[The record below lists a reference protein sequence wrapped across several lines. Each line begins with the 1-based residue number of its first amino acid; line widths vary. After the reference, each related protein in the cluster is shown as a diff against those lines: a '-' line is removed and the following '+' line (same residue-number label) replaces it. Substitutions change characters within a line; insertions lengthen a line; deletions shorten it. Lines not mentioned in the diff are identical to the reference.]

1 MSIKL
6 YSIEIIENYVEIILT
21 SKSYSNV
28 KFKALLNDFDEVN
41 NGELIDCDFLNNE
54 YRIKL
59 HFELTERFKQFHD
72 GILKIIVQGT
82 SNQSLYY
89 TIYSLDMW
97 EKYNDD
103 INKVESYFNNLDDDI
118 DFISI
123 GYENDDI
130 PEFDRMV
137 MGINESQNEVIETDK
152 PRFLYDLNGY
162 SNTWLSMKLDDWSLD
177 YTTND
182 KLFAEFVLTYK
193 ENQANFLKDVNFYI
207 TTNRGS
213 IIYFDGY
220 LTRDGKVPDKIDIW
234 MDGLKHVLYIGPC
247 FPISKGDELI
257 QEGIRLTMCFKDI
270 KQGYYVRKTYIMESD
285 MWYHEELYAV
295 PLNQFST

>member
-6 YSIEIIENYVEIILT
+6 YSIEIIENYVEIILI

-28 KFKALLNDFDEVN
+28 KFKVLLNDFDEVN

-54 YRIKL
+54 YHIKL

-72 GILKIIVQGT
+72 GILKIIIQGT

-137 MGINESQNEVIETDK
+137 MGINENQNEIVETDK
-152 PRFLYDLNGY
+152 PRYLYDLNGY
-162 SNTWLSMKLDDWSLD
+162 SNIWLSIKLDQWSLD
-177 YTTND
+177 YSTSD
-182 KLFAEFVLTYK
+182 QLFAEFVLTYK
-193 ENQANFLKDVNFYI
+193 ENQANVLKDVNFYI

-213 IIYFDGY
+213 IIYSDGY

-234 MDGLKHVLYIGPC
+234 MDGLKHVIYIGPC

-295 PLNQFST
+295 PLNKFSV

>member
-1 MSIKL
+1 M
-6 YSIEIIENYVEIILT
+6 
-21 SKSYSNV
+21 
-28 KFKALLNDFDEVN
+28 NDFDEVN

>member
-6 YSIEIIENYVEIILT
+6 YSIEIIENYVEIILI

-28 KFKALLNDFDEVN
+28 KFKVLLNDFDEVN

-54 YRIKL
+54 YHIKL

-72 GILKIIVQGT
+72 GILKIIIQGT

-137 MGINESQNEVIETDK
+137 MGINGNQNEIVETDK
-152 PRFLYDLNGY
+152 PRYLYDLNGY
-162 SNTWLSMKLDDWSLD
+162 SNIWLSIKLDQWSLD
-177 YTTND
+177 YSTSD
-182 KLFAEFVLTYK
+182 QLFAEFVLTYK
-193 ENQANFLKDVNFYI
+193 ENQANVLKDVNFYI

-213 IIYFDGY
+213 IIYSDGY

-234 MDGLKHVLYIGPC
+234 MDGLKHVIYIGPC

-295 PLNQFST
+295 PLNKFSV